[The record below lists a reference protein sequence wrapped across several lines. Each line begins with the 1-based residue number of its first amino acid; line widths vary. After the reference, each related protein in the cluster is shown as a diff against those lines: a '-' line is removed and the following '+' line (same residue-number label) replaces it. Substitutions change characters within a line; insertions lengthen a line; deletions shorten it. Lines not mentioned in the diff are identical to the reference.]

1 MLESTLVLI
10 KPDGVERKLIG
21 EIISRFEKKGFK
33 IIDMKMM
40 TMSKMLAEAHYA
52 EHVGKPYYDRL
63 ISYITSGPII
73 AMVLEG
79 ENAVQNV
86 RNMVGKTDPLEAVP
100 GSIRGDFALN
110 TTVNVIHASD
120 SIETAEKEIKRFFKG

>member
-1 MLESTLVLI
+1 
-10 KPDGVERKLIG
+10 
-21 EIISRFEKKGFK
+21 
-33 IIDMKMM
+33 M
-40 TMSKMLAEAHYA
+40 TMSKTLAEAHYA

-120 SIETAEKEIKRFFKG
+120 SIENAEKEIKRFFKG

>member
-40 TMSKMLAEAHYA
+40 TMSKTLAEAHYA

-120 SIETAEKEIKRFFKG
+120 SIENAEKEIKRFFKG